1 MPVIFIFSTQIWFWH
16 EQEMRMYIGVDVG
29 GTNTRIGLFPGLDAP
44 DFTSL
49 VHFPTVQDYDQQRDA
64 IIAAIKQVS
73 SATVQGVG
81 ISIGGRMARDGRSV
95 LVAPNLPGYVG
106 RPLVQQLEAALGCP
120 VRLAHDTVCGLLAE
134 KMFGVLQAG
143 TRCAYLTLS
152 TGTGAAVY
160 FSQESTSNTFSE
172 ISQQTGLFL
181 SIEIGH
187 QILDGNELVC
197 LCGQVGCLETETGG
211 RQLELRGYPTDQF
224 RDEAFWQHFCMK
236 LAVGIVNLVQL
247 TRVETIAVSG
257 AIMLHQPFLLPL
269 LQQSVNDRLR
279 GSTLTLRIATLREN
293 APLVGAA
300 TLLKI
305 PKETILH

>member
-1 MPVIFIFSTQIWFWH
+1 
-16 EQEMRMYIGVDVG
+16 MYIGVDVG
-29 GTNTRIGLFPGLDAP
+29 GTSTRIGLFPRLDAP

-49 VHFPTVQDYDQQRDA
+49 AYFSTAQDYDQQRDA
-64 IIAAIKQVS
+64 MITAIKRKS

-81 ISIGGRMARDGRSV
+81 VSVGGRVSRDGRSV

-106 RPLVQQLEAALGCP
+106 RPLVQQLEEALGCP

-134 KMFGVLQAG
+134 KTFGMLRIS

-160 FSQESTSNTFSE
+160 FGKEYTTNTRSE
-172 ISQQTGLFL
+172 ISQETGLFL

-211 RQLELRGYPTDQF
+211 RQLELRGYRTDQS

-269 LQQSVNDRLR
+269 LQQAVNDRLS
-279 GSTLTLRIATLREN
+279 GSTLSVHIATLREN

-300 TLLKI
+300 MLLKVPSEI
-305 PKETILH
+305 ILH